1 MVNSAMPSPAGRT
14 KRLLATL
21 IDVISLAVLS
31 TLLVL
36 VTGLYAGP
44 EAYDSVIAFT
54 GRLVLVTSVAYILLN
69 GYLLVQ
75 SSQTVGKRLMGL
87 TLCDGPSGQTLPLQ
101 RQLLRAAL
109 VPLFILV
116 PYATILVLIDPLL
129 IFGKS
134 RRCLRDYIAG
144 STVLQLEA

>member
-1 MVNSAMPSPAGRT
+1 MNSAAPAGRT
-14 KRLLATL
+14 RRLLATL
-21 IDVISLAVLS
+21 IDVILLAVLS

-44 EAYDSVIAFT
+44 AAYDSVIAFT

-75 SSQTVGKRLMGL
+75 SSQTVGKRLLAL
-87 TLCDGPSGQTLPLQ
+87 TLCDDASGQALSLQ

-109 VPLFILV
+109 VPVFILV
-116 PYATILVLIDPLL
+116 PYATILILIDPLL
-129 IFGKS
+129 ILGKS
-134 RRCLRDYIAG
+134 RRCLRDYITG
-144 STVLQLEA
+144 STVLQLEG